1 MAVSMT
7 SRPPPDV
14 VNRNDRPREKL
25 GRLGPAALGDEELL
39 AAVIGTGS
47 AGTSALGLAHAL
59 LAGFGGLHG
68 LLRASRDDL
77 LRMKGLGEARAA
89 QVLAAFEV
97 GRRVLASRP
106 AERRQI
112 TSPRDAAHL
121 LMPEYSAR
129 PVEQFGLLMLDT
141 RHRVLRTS
149 VLTVGTLDCAS
160 VQPREVFRQAL
171 LASAAA
177 VVLFHNHPSGDP
189 QPSAEDVDLTRR
201 IVAAGDLMGIRV
213 VDHVVLGDGRYC
225 SLKESG
231 YL

>member
-1 MAVSMT
+1 MI
-7 SRPPPDV
+7 SRAARDPVCRD
-14 VNRNDRPREKL
+14 DRPREKL
-25 GRLGPAALGDEELL
+25 GRLGPSALGDEELL
-39 AAVIGTGS
+39 AVVIGSGS
-47 AGTSALGLAHAL
+47 VGASALGMAHAL
-59 LAGFGGLHG
+59 LAAFGGLHG

-89 QVLAAFEV
+89 QVLAALEV
-97 GRRVLASRP
+97 GRRVLAARP
-106 AERRQI
+106 ADRLQI
-112 TSPRDAAHL
+112 TSPRDAAHF

-160 VQPREVFRQAL
+160 VQPREVFRHAL

-177 VVLFHNHPSGDP
+177 VVMFHNHPSGDP
-189 QPSAEDVDLTRR
+189 QPSGEDVELTRR
-201 IVAAGDLMGIRV
+201 IAAAGELMGIRV